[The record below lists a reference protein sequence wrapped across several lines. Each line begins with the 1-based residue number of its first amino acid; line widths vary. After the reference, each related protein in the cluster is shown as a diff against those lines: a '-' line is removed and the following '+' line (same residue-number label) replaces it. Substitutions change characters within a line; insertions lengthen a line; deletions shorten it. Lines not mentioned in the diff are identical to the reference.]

1 MPNLDRIPEAI
12 ADLDTQAA
20 PNIRSTAIK
29 YGLCPKT
36 LENRWKGKS
45 VSMKEAVS
53 MYRQALTNAQEKALI
68 GIINRLTERRMP
80 PTSAIVTNLAEE
92 IRGAPVGK
100 NWTSQFVDRHK
111 DELKSVYLKNMEAKR
126 VKGEYPPTYAY
137 FFKLVLSYFALLL
150 KLSRLEPR

>member
-1 MPNLDRIPEAI
+1 MPNLDRISEAI

-53 MYRQALTNAQEKALI
+53 MYRQALTNAQEKVLI
-68 GIINRLTERRMP
+68 RIINRLIKRRMP
-80 PTSAIVTNLAEE
+80 LTSAIVTNLAEK
-92 IRGAPVGK
+92 IRKAFIKK
-100 NWTSQFVDRHK
+100 N
-111 DELKSVYLKNMEAKR
+111 
-126 VKGEYPPTYAY
+126 
-137 FFKLVLSYFALLL
+137 
-150 KLSRLEPR
+150 